1 MDAFLGEIR
10 LMGFSYAPKGW
21 LFCQGQLLSVSANQ
35 ALFSLLGTMYGGDGR
50 TTFALPDLRGRV
62 ALGAGQGPGL
72 ARYVQGQTGG
82 TENVTL
88 TPDSMPKHEHPFTGG
103 TIKTAAAAEFL
114 QIDQSYPAAGTVTQ
128 FAMGKPNAT
137 LATSILPNTLAPM
150 GGNQPHEN
158 RQPMA
163 VMNYAIATQG
173 YFPSRG

>member
-1 MDAFLGEIR
+1 MDAFIGEIR
-10 LMGFSYAPKGW
+10 LMGFPFAPKGW

-72 ARYVQGQTGG
+72 APYAQGQMGG
-82 TENVTL
+82 TEIITL
-88 TPDSMPKHEHPFTGG
+88 TADSMPKHEHAFTGG
-103 TIKTAAAAEFL
+103 TIKTAAAAEFS
-114 QIDQSYPAAGTVTQ
+114 QADQSYPAPGAVTQ
-128 FAMGKPNAT
+128 FAVGKPNVT
-137 LATSILPNTLAPM
+137 LAPGSLSTTLSPM